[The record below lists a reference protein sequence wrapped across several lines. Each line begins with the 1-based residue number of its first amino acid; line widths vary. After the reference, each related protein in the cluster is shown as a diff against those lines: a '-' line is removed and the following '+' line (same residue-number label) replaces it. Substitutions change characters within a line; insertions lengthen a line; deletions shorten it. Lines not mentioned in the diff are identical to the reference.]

1 MCHASVIRRNRVSF
15 MPAKWSRRCFPTP
28 AVALLDEQVPVVILV
43 SICVCAG
50 VRRRSSRRRARIST
64 QGDTLLLPTGEN
76 WFENWAVSR

>member
-15 MPAKWSRRCFPTP
+15 MPAKWSRRCFST
-28 AVALLDEQVPVVILV
+28 AVALFDEQVLVVILV

-76 WFENWAVSR
+76 WFEIWAVSR